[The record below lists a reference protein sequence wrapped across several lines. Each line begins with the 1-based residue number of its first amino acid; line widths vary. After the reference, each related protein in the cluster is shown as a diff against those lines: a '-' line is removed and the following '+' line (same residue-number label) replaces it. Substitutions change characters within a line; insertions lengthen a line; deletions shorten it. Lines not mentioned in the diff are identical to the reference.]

1 MKRYRVYKMIS
12 LNGSFNK
19 KICKPILG
27 IVYFR
32 LTMATEFEVLFPNYP
47 QILETIDAQECLQN
61 RLHSSQHVN
70 VTVHTKLANLLYFY
84 VLVKNTLTANRASR
98 HFSNQSQVP
107 LDRNLLVQSSAV
119 QKVSSVQKQRLT
131 EKYASSGADLAS
143 LQSNQVKRTPQDSIN
158 ELIF

>member
-47 QILETIDAQECLQN
+47 QILETIHAYECLQN

-98 HFSNQSQVP
+98 HFSN
-107 LDRNLLVQSSAV
+107 
-119 QKVSSVQKQRLT
+119 
-131 EKYASSGADLAS
+131 
-143 LQSNQVKRTPQDSIN
+143 
-158 ELIF
+158 

>member
-1 MKRYRVYKMIS
+1 MKRYRVHKMIS

-47 QILETIDAQECLQN
+47 QILETIHAYECLQN

-98 HFSNQSQVP
+98 HFSN
-107 LDRNLLVQSSAV
+107 
-119 QKVSSVQKQRLT
+119 
-131 EKYASSGADLAS
+131 
-143 LQSNQVKRTPQDSIN
+143 
-158 ELIF
+158 